1 MGDTRNILLQKWPA
15 PEFSCVT
22 KLDISDIKDGD
33 TAGYISLGMN
43 YSAFIIEKCDGKLAA
58 YQVKGFQDFDCDGA
72 YTEEQKE
79 EVQIEGL
86 EDNTENVYIRYTVK
100 RTGTQDHYELGLP
113 VLGAPVEETTIEV
126 SLDGK
131 YTNPLTIPAKAG
143 RWVGMKNGMFIRHN
157 NRVKSE
163 PGSMTVESVI
173 YHGADE

>member
-1 MGDTRNILLQKWPA
+1 MKIKVNKNISALL
-15 PEFSCVT
+15 
-22 KLDISDIKDGD
+22 
-33 TAGYISLGMN
+33 GYD
-43 YSAFIIEKCDGKLAA
+43 A
-58 YQVKGFQDFDCDGA
+58 
-72 YTEEQKE
+72 EEQKE

-131 YTNPLTIPAKAG
+131 KYTNPLTIPAKAG

>member
-1 MGDTRNILLQKWPA
+1 M
-15 PEFSCVT
+15 
-22 KLDISDIKDGD
+22 
-33 TAGYISLGMN
+33 
-43 YSAFIIEKCDGKLAA
+43 
-58 YQVKGFQDFDCDGA
+58 
-72 YTEEQKE
+72 
-79 EVQIEGL
+79 
-86 EDNTENVYIRYTVK
+86 
-100 RTGTQDHYELGLP
+100 DHYELGLP

-126 SLDGK
+126 SLDGKK